1 VIQCLL
7 RKGVATQGTGRG
19 TVVTGKETGDDNAN
33 VVSIEFMLTSGESF
47 TVRAFAE
54 GGSLDD
60 AVTALGER
68 LVAEMGS
75 ERVNTFA
82 YWEEDEYYFDAVSMR
97 SVVAFSI
104 SPYGSDDDEDEYD
117 EDEA

>member
-1 VIQCLL
+1 M
-7 RKGVATQGTGRG
+7 VAGRDS
-19 TVVTGKETGDDNAN
+19 GDDGAN
-33 VVSIEFMLTSGESF
+33 VVSIEFMLASGESF

-68 LVAEMGS
+68 LVAEIGTD
-75 ERVNTFA
+75 RVNTFA

-104 SPYGSDDDEDEYD
+104 SPFGSDEDDDEYE
-117 EDEA
+117 EE